1 MTRTKPLRR
10 LAASAAVLG
19 VTAFGGVAL
28 AAPAMAAPAA
38 PATAVSKPAPAV
50 GEVKLPS
57 TDAMTVGDLLGS
69 LHAAAGMTIQSPL
82 PDGPVKVDIGRLKL
96 TFDAVAA
103 QSVQSV
109 IASFYDALG
118 YQYAFNSKG
127 VLVIGQRICD
137 PAKSAAWNKGCVTPQ
152 ADTRF

>member
-1 MTRTKPLRR
+1 MTRTNPLRR
-10 LAASAAVLG
+10 LAASAAILG

-38 PATAVSKPAPAV
+38 PAAATVKPVAAV
-50 GEVKLPS
+50 GEVTLPS
-57 TDAMTVGDLLGS
+57 TDAMTVGDLMGS
-69 LHAAAGMTIQSPL
+69 LHAAADMTIQSPV
-82 PDGPVKVDIGRLKL
+82 PEGPVKVDVGPLKL
-96 TFDAVAA
+96 TFGAGAA

-127 VLVIGQRICD
+127 VLVIGQRICN
-137 PAKSAAWNKGCVTPQ
+137 PAKSAAWNKGCVNPQ